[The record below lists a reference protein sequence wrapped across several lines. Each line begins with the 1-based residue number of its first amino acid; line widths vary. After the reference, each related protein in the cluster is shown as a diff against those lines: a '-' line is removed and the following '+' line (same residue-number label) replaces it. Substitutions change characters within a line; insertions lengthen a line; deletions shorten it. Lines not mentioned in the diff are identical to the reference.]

1 MSKKWANENFAT
13 VPQNWDA
20 GQETFSATN
29 AMGTG
34 PFEITLREP
43 NTKTVF
49 KKNKKWWGTVEHNL
63 DEIQL
68 SWEEDSKIDED
79 NLHTESTKIP
89 SLHAKY
95 YRILNNILLMKKL
108 EENKFKQIKK
118 EKWQYYTGKADP
130 EVYIEKPFDH
140 KVLRQDVDKYM
151 DSDEDLIKVLN
162 KIDYFQVMLTY
173 LDSILKSINN
183 RTFQIKNSI
192 EWQKFIRGY
201 D

>member
-1 MSKKWANENFAT
+1 M
-13 VPQNWDA
+13 
-20 GQETFSATN
+20 
-29 AMGTG
+29 
-34 PFEITLREP
+34 
-43 NTKTVF
+43 
-49 KKNKKWWGTVEHNL
+49 NL

-162 KIDYFQVMLTY
+162 KIDYFQVMLSY
-173 LDSILKSINN
+173 LDSILKTINN

>member
-1 MSKKWANENFAT
+1 M
-13 VPQNWDA
+13 
-20 GQETFSATN
+20 
-29 AMGTG
+29 
-34 PFEITLREP
+34 
-43 NTKTVF
+43 
-49 KKNKKWWGTVEHNL
+49 NL

-79 NLHTESTKIP
+79 NLHSESTKIP

-108 EENKFKQIKK
+108 EENKFKQLKK
-118 EKWQYYTGKADP
+118 TKWQYYTGKADP

-162 KIDYFQVMLTY
+162 KIDYFQVMLNY
-173 LDSILKSINN
+173 LDSILKTINN
-183 RTFQIKNSI
+183 RTFRIKNSI